1 MKVFPKRLN
10 DVWFTE
16 KQTPNMNLS
25 LKITGILRNVE
36 TPYQS
41 LMVAE
46 SLEYGRFLVL
56 DGAIQITERDEFTYH
71 EMMAHLLLCSHPDP
85 KRVLVVGGGD
95 GGIVREIVKHD
106 VPEEIFLVD
115 IDEEVTRASRDFFP
129 SVSCGLKDLRVT
141 ILHRDALD
149 FMKERENYFDV
160 IIVDSTDPVDFA
172 AGLFQA
178 PFYRD
183 VFQALRQG
191 GMMVAQTESPFA
203 EEDLLKDTY
212 KEMSSVF
219 PGVYVAWGAMP
230 TYPTGMWTYMVGSKK
245 ENPRKPLRKVP
256 RETRYYSEKIHHLSF
271 ELPPFVKALLGLS

>member
-25 LKITGILRNVE
+25 LKITGILRNIE

-71 EMMAHLLLCSHPDP
+71 EMMAHLLLCSHPNP
-85 KRVLVVGGGD
+85 QRVLVVGGGD
-95 GGIVREIVKHD
+95 GGIIREIVKHQL
-106 VPEEIFLVD
+106 PKEIFLVD

-129 SVSCGLKDLRVT
+129 SVSSGLEDPRVT
-141 ILHRDALD
+141 VLHQDALV
-149 FMKERENYFDV
+149 FMKDRENYFDAIV
-160 IIVDSTDPVDFA
+160 VDSTDPVDFA

-183 VFQALRQG
+183 VLQALRED

-203 EEDLLKDTY
+203 EEDLLRDTY

-219 PGVYVAWGAMP
+219 PKVYVAWGAMP

-245 ENPRKPLRKVP
+245 EDPRKPLRQVP
-256 RETRYYSEKIHHLSF
+256 QETRDYSEKIHELSF

>member
-1 MKVFPKRLN
+1 MKIFDKRAN
-10 DVWFTE
+10 DMWFTE

-25 LKITGILRNVE
+25 LKITDILRNIE

-85 KRVLVVGGGD
+85 QRVLVVGGGD
-95 GGIVREIVKHD
+95 GGVVREVVKHSE
-106 VPEEIFLVD
+106 PEEIFLVD
-115 IDEEVTRASRDFFP
+115 IDKEVTQASRDFFP
-129 SVSCGLKDLRVT
+129 SVSCGLADPRVR
-141 ILHRDALD
+141 IFHQDAME
-149 FMKERENYFDV
+149 FIKKREGVFDV
-160 IIVDSTDPVDFA
+160 IVVDSTDPVDFA

-178 PFYRD
+178 PFYKD
-183 VFQALRQG
+183 ILQALREG

-203 EEDLLKDTY
+203 EEELLGDTY

-219 PGVYVAWGAMP
+219 PSVYLAWGGMP
-230 TYPTGMWTYMVGSKK
+230 TYPTGIWTYMVGSRGTD
-245 ENPRKPLRKVP
+245 PSVP
-256 RETRYYSEKIHHLSF
+256 RRNVPSPTKYYSKAIHECAF
-271 ELPPFVKALLGLS
+271 VLPPFIKDLIAKS